1 MITRFDKYENN
12 INEESLPPWVDEKI
26 LKPAGEI
33 YKEIVKPLLSI
44 PGNEGDKE
52 LDENV
57 KKLFNTPIANIP
69 VYIYAQLMD
78 ILDEDRIDELK
89 LEEPLTKDSS
99 MLDVAS
105 NYYVFNIA
113 NILDSVNKVEA
124 SFSSE
129 GIDQET
135 AKILNA
141 TPITVGTII
150 RNSIVNWYASNDVS
164 KKLIESLNTAV
175 IESKDQT
182 TKVTETYEYIN
193 ESKSE
198 ALTKWISKL
207 FKGGEEAK
215 SIAQSAKEAS
225 ILSKSKGKLEFDPHT
240 LHLNFSKPASS
251 TEEVLTNM
259 SKGSDDFAKNIDNVS
274 SEVKQAVNQKT
285 SQIKSE
291 SQAANVKTDIPAT
304 DPLHKTKVT
313 DLKSGE
319 PKLPTDRNL
328 PGNNSKTNETKS
340 FWDRFTENL
349 KNKKPKT
356 DKPDK
361 KSFWQRFKELLKNRK
376 PPKKDKNTLFGLA
389 GLIVKIPGMAW
400 TTAKLAALGYGIYWA
415 AKWFEKKDNDSAL
428 KPLRELMST
437 LEDDLS
443 IKGFEPFVTFDQM
456 GEEYKK
462 VLETQDIRVH
472 LKSWITS
479 LNKSRI
485 MSDSDYQKC
494 ISQIDSEVF
503 ELHYLKS
510 CSSVSNNFVNEI
522 QKQWENHDEL
532 PSIGLAT
539 MGLASAYSSI
549 LHKFEAEF
557 YKGNIPLTA
566 DTQHL
571 DRPVNMATRLDGT
584 GQERKYMQI
593 GDEGED
599 VKLLQ
604 SSLSKIGVYTGEV
617 NGKYDEELAKIIT
630 VMQTNAKPT
639 TTEIEINGKADLAT
653 LNYIA
658 KQIELLSGIV
668 KSSLEGTVSPQEYQK
683 RQQTQGYIQQMQ
695 AALANR

>member
-1 MITRFDKYENN
+1 MITRFNKYENKL
-12 INEESLPPWVDEKI
+12 NEESLPSWVDEKI
-26 LKPAGEI
+26 LKPTGEL
-33 YKEIVKPLLSI
+33 YNEYGKPFLSI
-44 PGNEGDKE
+44 PGTEDDKE

-78 ILDEDRIDELK
+78 ILDDDRIDELK
-89 LEEPLTKDSS
+89 LEAPLTKDSS
-99 MLDVAS
+99 MLDVAFK
-105 NYYVFNIA
+105 YYVLNIA
-113 NILDSVNKVEA
+113 NILDSVNKVDA

-135 AKILNA
+135 AKILNT

-150 RNSIVNWYASNDVS
+150 RNSIVNWYASKEVS
-164 KKLIESLNTAV
+164 TKLIESLNKAV
-175 IESKDQT
+175 IFSKDQT
-182 TKVTETYEYIN
+182 TTVKENYDFIN
-193 ESKSE
+193 ESKASSI
-198 ALTKWISKL
+198 KWIGKL
-207 FKGGEEAK
+207 FKSGDEAADIVKSAEEAARLAK
-215 SIAQSAKEAS
+215 SRLNITTTDPSKA
-225 ILSKSKGKLEFDPHT
+225 LSYT
-240 LHLNFSKPASS
+240 YKPSASS
-251 TEEVLTNM
+251 TEEALKNM
-259 SKGSDDFAKNIDNVS
+259 AKGSDDYVKNIDNAS
-274 SEVKQAVNQKT
+274 SEVKQAINQKT

-291 SQAANVKTDIPAT
+291 SQAANVKTDIPAK
-304 DPLHKTKVT
+304 DPLHQATPT
-313 DLKSGE
+313 DIKSGE
-319 PKLPTDRNL
+319 PKLPSDSNL
-328 PGNNSKTNETKS
+328 PGDNTKTNETKS

-361 KSFWQRFKELLKNRK
+361 KSAWQRFKEWLKSIK
-376 PPKKDKNTLFGLA
+376 PKKIKITSFGLA
-389 GLIVKIPGMAW
+389 GLIVKIPGLAW

-415 AKWFEKKDNDSAL
+415 AKWFERKDNDSAL
-428 KPLRELMST
+428 KPIRELIST

-443 IKGFEPFVTFDQM
+443 SKGFEPFVIFDQM

-462 VLETQDIRVH
+462 VLEVQDIREH
-472 LKSWITS
+472 LKSWVTS

-503 ELHYLKS
+503 ESHYLKS
-510 CSSVSNNFVNEI
+510 CSTVSNNFINEI
-522 QKQWENHDEL
+522 QKQWDGHDSL

-639 TTEIEINGKADLAT
+639 NTEIEINGKADLAT